1 MKESNITTEWKH
13 FIEKKKPLSTECYEI
28 KIVDL
33 SKKVKS
39 FAFNRVADHQV
50 LGLTNS
56 LEGLWLKIPDTA
68 ASNGFSSQKPFDAIW
83 IKAYSAS
90 VVIVFYQPRKF
101 KKAIKIPISNFI
113 KIRDN
118 WKRKSIR
125 MEELEK
131 QKGIEIYYI

>member
-13 FIEKKKPLSTECYEI
+13 FIEKHKPLSTECYEM

-68 ASNGFSSQKPFDAIW
+68 ASNGFSSQKPFDVVW

-101 KKAIKIPISNFI
+101 KKAIKIPINNFI
-113 KIRDN
+113 KIRDS

-131 QKGIEIYYI
+131 QKGIEVYYI